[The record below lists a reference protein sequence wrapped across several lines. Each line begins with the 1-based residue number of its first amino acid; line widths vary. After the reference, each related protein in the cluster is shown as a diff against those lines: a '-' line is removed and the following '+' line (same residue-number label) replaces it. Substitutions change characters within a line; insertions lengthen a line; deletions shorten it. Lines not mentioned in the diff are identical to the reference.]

1 MAGLPGQPWA
11 IGGEGE
17 LKEEYW
23 GIVIDHSLRDDQIL
37 GNLNVI
43 AKRQVG
49 AWGFVLISVG
59 IDMFSPTVA
68 VLQDNMIDIHDDC
81 WYAHFFLGPELIIVF
96 QDRVFAVT
104 VDRSTWTEPIEYGI
118 AHGIPMEQLDF
129 HPRTVTDARAFFDAP
144 GT

>member
-1 MAGLPGQPWA
+1 M
-11 IGGEGE
+11 
-17 LKEEYW
+17 KNEYW
-23 GIVIDHSLRDDQIL
+23 GIVIDRSLRDDQIL

-49 AWGFVLISVG
+49 TWGFVLVSIGS
-59 IDMFSPTVA
+59 DMLAATLA
-68 VLQDNMIDIHDDC
+68 MLQDNMIDIHDDC
-81 WYAHFFLGPELIIVF
+81 WYAHFFLDPELIIVY

-118 AHGIPMEQLDF
+118 AHGIPMKQLDF
-129 HPRTVTDARAFFDAP
+129 HPRTVMDARSFFNAT